1 MGGDP
6 RTGGGRLCGVWNG
19 RIGFSAVHPEN
30 RNMDVGGRSSGRDI
44 NAELWAASG
53 WPKRRETS
61 ATISFAEAD
70 LFEFSL
76 SRSELPEAK
85 ALVEAYANANE
96 IDQYWMRSFF
106 SGIFFECDIPRLP
119 TIAYLSP
126 ELRAIVRAYCAGA
139 GPPADSGDQL
149 LGHFPTEK
157 YVLRLLRVGRLIGR
171 GSLPGE
177 TLARDLTADDW
188 ATLELV
194 PGGFLDRICVWRRFP
209 PAKDRNGDIEMVRV
223 RSEEVLKE
231 FPPDLPLGEPSKE
244 AFTPDPPLS
253 EPPKEASD
261 GQARDLIRSAME
273 ANGGYI
279 QQREGAEI
287 VRTKHPGFNKE
298 RAMRLVK
305 ELTGNTKRGPRG
317 PRKKLS
323 K

>member
-19 RIGFSAVHPEN
+19 RFGFPPSTQKIAIWTSEAAAYAAK
-30 RNMDVGGRSSGRDI
+30 GGRDI

-53 WPKRRETS
+53 WPKQRQTS

-96 IDQYWMRSFF
+96 IDQYWVRSFF
-106 SGIFFECDIPRLP
+106 SGNFFECDIPRLS

-126 ELRAIVRAYCAGA
+126 ELRAIFAPISSG
-139 GPPADSGDQL
+139 GPPANSGDQL
-149 LGHFPTEK
+149 LGRFPTEK
-157 YVLRLLRVGRLIGR
+157 SVLRLLRVGRLIGR

-177 TLARDLTADDW
+177 TLARELTADDW
-188 ATLELV
+188 ATLEVV
-194 PGGFLDRICVWRRFP
+194 PGGFHDRICVWRRFP

-253 EPPKEASD
+253 EPPKEASAVRRAISF
-261 GQARDLIRSAME
+261 ARQWRQTAVTSSK
-273 ANGGYI
+273 GK
-279 QQREGAEI
+279 
-287 VRTKHPGFNKE
+287 VP
-298 RAMRLVK
+298 
-305 ELTGNTKRGPRG
+305 
-317 PRKKLS
+317 KLS
-323 K
+323 APSIRALTKSEPWGSSRN